1 MHMVW
6 WILMAAVVVGLAVFA
21 FWPRRRAIDDRRARS
36 AVNTF
41 QGKVEQWNNDR
52 GNIGGGL

>member
-1 MHMVW
+1 MLW
-6 WILMAAVVVGLAVFA
+6 WILVAVVVVGLATYA
-21 FWPRRRAIDDRRARS
+21 FWPRRGSIDDSKARS

-52 GNIGGGL
+52 GHIGGGL

>member
-1 MHMVW
+1 MTW
-6 WILMAAVVVGLAVFA
+6 WILVAVVAVSLAVYA
-21 FWPRRRAIDDRRARS
+21 FWPRRGGIDDRNARS

-41 QGKVEQWNNDR
+41 QGKVENWNNDR

>member
-1 MHMVW
+1 MVM
-6 WILMAAVVVGLAVFA
+6 WIVGGLTAVVAVSA
-21 FWPRRRAIDDRRARS
+21 LWPRRRGIDDRRARS

-41 QGKVEQWNNDR
+41 QGKVEQYNNDR